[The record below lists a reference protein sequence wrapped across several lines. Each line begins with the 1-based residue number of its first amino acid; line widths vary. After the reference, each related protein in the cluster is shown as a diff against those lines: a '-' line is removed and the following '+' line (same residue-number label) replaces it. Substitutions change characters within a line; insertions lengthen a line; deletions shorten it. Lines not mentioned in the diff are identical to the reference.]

1 MKNMP
6 LNSDILALLYKNK
19 ELSVH
24 ELIYHLAIGKSEEAI
39 FKKMLKAMSVDKLIK
54 LSQDGIVGLVE
65 QLQLCEFHSSK
76 DGHGGIAV
84 DIESKQQINISHDK
98 DLYAIDGDQVAVA
111 VENIDKHGAVN
122 GYIVNIIKHKL
133 EKIVGRIEQYKN
145 KYYLISDNEKIS
157 LYPVMIDE
165 LSSLNLSPNK
175 IYSTLVT
182 HYPEKDQS
190 YFIVKMLQELG
201 EVGDDAVFVEKV
213 LVESNAPTVFSQA
226 TQRYV
231 DGLAE
236 TVNERDLS
244 TRQDLRKIPFITI
257 DGEDARDFDD
267 AVYCEINP
275 DKSFTLSVAIA
286 DVAHYVKHE
295 SDLDMDAYARSTSIY
310 FPRRVVPMLPEKL
323 SNGLCSLNP
332 HVDRLVMVC
341 HMEISADGE
350 IVDYAVDN
358 AVIYSHHRLTYT
370 RVQRFLEGHEEVPL
384 DIHPNIKALYLVYQA
399 LLKSRHR
406 RGAIDFEGSEPY
418 FQFDEMGNVSNL
430 AARERKDAHRL
441 IEECM
446 LAANVSVAN
455 FLTEHNHTTLY
466 RNHDRPNEKKF
477 TALKDYL
484 NSIAVAFDV
493 TQESVTPKDYQMLVE
508 RIKDLPNSAVIQQT
522 ILRSMQLAEYAPK
535 NIGHFGLA
543 YEKYL
548 HFTSPIRR
556 YPDLLVHRAC
566 KAILEHR
573 TYGYMNSIEA
583 MSEQVSFCERRAETL
598 GRKVDAYYKC
608 KFASQHIGSQFAGV
622 INTVVSFGLFVSI
635 PELLIDGLVHITE
648 LGGDYFIFDEK
659 NHSLTGKQNGFKYV
673 AGQSVTILIANV
685 NMDKLFIDLELVKE

>member
-1 MKNMP
+1 
-6 LNSDILALLYKNK
+6 
-19 ELSVH
+19 
-24 ELIYHLAIGKSEEAI
+24 
-39 FKKMLKAMSVDKLIK
+39 
-54 LSQDGIVGLVE
+54 
-65 QLQLCEFHSSK
+65 
-76 DGHGGIAV
+76 
-84 DIESKQQINISHDK
+84 
-98 DLYAIDGDQVAVA
+98 
-111 VENIDKHGAVN
+111 
-122 GYIVNIIKHKL
+122 
-133 EKIVGRIEQYKN
+133 
-145 KYYLISDNEKIS
+145 
-157 LYPVMIDE
+157 MI
-165 LSSLNLSPNK
+165 
-175 IYSTLVT
+175 
-182 HYPEKDQS
+182 
-190 YFIVKMLQELG
+190 
-201 EVGDDAVFVEKV
+201 
-213 LVESNAPTVFSQA
+213 
-226 TQRYV
+226 
-231 DGLAE
+231 
-236 TVNERDLS
+236 
-244 TRQDLRKIPFITI
+244 
-257 DGEDARDFDD
+257 
-267 AVYCEINP
+267 
-275 DKSFTLSVAIA
+275 
-286 DVAHYVKHE
+286 
-295 SDLDMDAYARSTSIY
+295 
-310 FPRRVVPMLPEKL
+310 
-323 SNGLCSLNP
+323 
-332 HVDRLVMVC
+332 
-341 HMEISADGE
+341 
-350 IVDYAVDN
+350 
-358 AVIYSHHRLTYT
+358 
-370 RVQRFLEGHEEVPL
+370 
-384 DIHPNIKALYLVYQA
+384 YQA

-535 NIGHFGLA
+535 SIGHFGLA